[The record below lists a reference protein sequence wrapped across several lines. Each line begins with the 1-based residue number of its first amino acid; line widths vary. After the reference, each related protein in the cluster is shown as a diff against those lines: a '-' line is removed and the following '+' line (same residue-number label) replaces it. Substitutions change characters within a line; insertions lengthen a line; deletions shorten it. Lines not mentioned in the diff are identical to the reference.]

1 MKNRTFQ
8 LKKNYIK
15 KSEMKILELKKK
27 KITKIKNSIDVLNGK
42 WRGPGKESVNLKTIE
57 ISHSKQ
63 WSKNT
68 LKEMTSVSETH

>member
-1 MKNRTFQ
+1 
-8 LKKNYIK
+8 
-15 KSEMKILELKKK
+15 MKILELKKK
-27 KITKIKNSIDVLNGK
+27 TITKIKNSIDVLNGK

-68 LKEMTSVSETH
+68 LKEMTSVSETHWPIRKI